1 VKEDE
6 MVLRWGGK
14 FFTRTL
20 PMLPFILFTL
30 FPFYYMG
37 ITALKSDQELYD
49 LKAVPFWISRGIT
62 GEHFAFLFRE
72 TLFTT
77 WVINTVIV
85 SLLTTL
91 ISVMISILAAHSLA
105 RLKFKGGNSF
115 AMAIFITYL
124 VPPTLLFLPL
134 TEVVHKLGLSDSIW
148 ALVVTYPT
156 FLVPFSTWLLM
167 GYFKTIPRE
176 IEECAMIDGCSRF
189 QTLFRIVLPT
199 AIPGIICV
207 VLFAFTISWN
217 EFLYSLTFI
226 STSEN
231 KTVIVGV
238 VGELIRGD
246 VYYWGSLMAGAVVGA
261 LPIVILFAFFM
272 DYFVSGLTAGA
283 IK

>member
-1 VKEDE
+1 
-6 MVLRWGGK
+6 MALRWIGK
-14 FFTRTL
+14 LSACYL
-20 PMLPFILFTL
+20 PMLPFILFAL

-37 ITALKSDQELYD
+37 ITSLKSDRELYD
-49 LKAVPFWISRGIT
+49 LKAAPFWISSGMT
-62 GEHFAFLFRE
+62 GEHYSYLFRE
-72 TLFTT
+72 TLFST
-77 WVINTVIV
+77 WVINTLMV
-85 SLLTTL
+85 SLLSTFL
-91 ISVMISILAAHSLA
+91 SVVISVLAAHSLA
-105 RLKFKGGNSF
+105 RLKFRGANSF
-115 AMAIFITYL
+115 AMAVFITYL
-124 VPPTLLFLPL
+124 VPPALLFLPL
-134 TEVVHKLGLSDSIW
+134 TEVVNQLGLSDSLW

-167 GYFKTIPRE
+167 GYFKTIPKE

-189 QTLFRIVLPT
+189 QTLVKIVIP
-199 AIPGIICV
+199 AAVPGIICV

-226 STSEN
+226 SETKN
-231 KTVIVGV
+231 KTVTVGV

-272 DYFVSGLTAGA
+272 DYFISGLTAGA

>member
-1 VKEDE
+1 
-6 MVLRWGGK
+6 MSLSWLGK
-14 FFTRTL
+14 LFTRYI

-30 FPFYYMG
+30 FPFYYMV

-49 LKAVPFWISRGIT
+49 LKAVPFWISRGMT

-72 TLFTT
+72 TLFST
-77 WVINTVIV
+77 WVINTLMV
-85 SLLTTL
+85 SLLTTF
-91 ISVMISILAAHSLA
+91 ISVVISILAAHSLA
-105 RLKFKGGNSF
+105 RLKFKGANSF
-115 AMAIFITYL
+115 AMAVFITYL
-124 VPPTLLFLPL
+124 VPPALLFLPL
-134 TEVVHKLGLSDSIW
+134 TEVVNKLGLSDSLW

-167 GYFKTIPRE
+167 GYFKTIPKE

-189 QTLFRIVLPT
+189 QTLYRIVVPT

-226 STSEN
+226 STAEN
-231 KTVIVGV
+231 KTITVGV

-261 LPIVILFAFFM
+261 LLIVIIFVFFM
-272 DYFVSGLTAGA
+272 DYFISGLTAGA

>member
-1 VKEDE
+1 
-6 MVLRWGGK
+6 MSLSWPGNL
-14 FFTRTL
+14 FTRYL

-49 LKAVPFWISRGIT
+49 LKAVPFWISRGMT
-62 GEHFAFLFRE
+62 GEHFAFLFKE
-72 TLFTT
+72 TLFLT
-77 WVINTVIV
+77 WVINTVII
-85 SLLTTL
+85 SLFSTL
-91 ISVMISILAAHSLA
+91 ISVVISILAAHSLA

-115 AMAIFITYL
+115 AMAVFITYL

-134 TEVVHKLGLSDSIW
+134 TEVVNQLGLSDSIW

-167 GYFKTIPRE
+167 GYFKTIPKE

-189 QTLFRIVLPT
+189 QTLYRIVVPT

-226 STSEN
+226 STTEN
-231 KTVIVGV
+231 KTITVGV

-261 LPIVILFAFFM
+261 LPIVIIFVFFM
-272 DYFVSGLTAGA
+272 DYFISGLTAGA

>member
-1 VKEDE
+1 MEGVMK
-6 MVLRWGGK
+6 LSWPGK
-14 FFTRTL
+14 LFTRYL
-20 PMLPFILFTL
+20 PMLPFVLFTL
-30 FPFYYMG
+30 FPFYYMV

-62 GEHFAFLFRE
+62 GEHFTFLFRE

-85 SLLTTL
+85 SFLTTF

-105 RLKFKGGNSF
+105 RLKFKGANSF
-115 AMAIFITYL
+115 AMAVFITYL
-124 VPPTLLFLPL
+124 VPPALLFLPL
-134 TEVVHKLGLSDSIW
+134 TEVVNKLGLADSIW
-148 ALVVTYPT
+148 SLIVTYPT

-167 GYFKTIPRE
+167 GYFKTIPKE
-176 IEECAMIDGCSRF
+176 IEESAMIDGCSRF
-189 QTLFRIVLPT
+189 QTLVRIVLPT

-226 STSEN
+226 STTAN
-231 KTVIVGV
+231 KTITVGV

-246 VYYWGSLMAGAVVGA
+246 VYYWGSLMAGAVVGS
-261 LPIVILFAFFM
+261 LPIVIIFAFFM
-272 DYFVSGLTAGA
+272 DYFISGLTTGA